1 MYTVEEF
8 DKEKTKVLRY
18 ILYKKRTEN
27 EVRTKFQNTVE
38 ENLLD
43 DIIEYLKEAGYIN
56 DRDYIE
62 RTINN
67 FISLKNLSIREIK
80 YKLLAKGLSKTYI
93 EDYIYENKDELE
105 EYEIKSAKNI
115 IYKKSTVMEH
125 EEIKQFLLKKGYK
138 IENINKFEG
147 PLDLLC
153 HLIDKNKMNI
163 YDINLSEITDQ
174 YIEFLKEQE
183 KLNLEIAS
191 EFVVMASTLLFLK
204 SKNLLP
210 KQEEEEEEITE
221 EELIRR
227 IIEYKKF
234 KEISKVLREKYII
247 FSNRYYGFD
256 EKIDLPK
263 QKLEKKYDEA
273 IIPEIYENLVEK
285 NNEKINQ
292 NAKNIEKIAITDNYT
307 VASKVREM
315 FRVLIKQKRFVFN
328 KLFSIKKHNKQEVV
342 TAFSGLLE
350 LSRRSK
356 VETIQEELFGD
367 ITVEKVKKV
376 AN

>member
-1 MYTVEEF
+1 MA
-8 DKEKTKVLRY
+8 
-18 ILYKKRTEN
+18 ILTLETQKY
-27 EVRTKFQNTVE
+27 
-38 ENLLD
+38 
-43 DIIEYLKEAGYIN
+43 A
-56 DRDYIE
+56 
-62 RTINN
+62 
-67 FISLKNLSIREIK
+67 IK
-80 YKLLAKGLSKTYI
+80 I
-93 EDYIYENKDELE
+93 DN
-105 EYEIKSAKNI
+105 
-115 IYKKSTVMEH
+115 
-125 EEIKQFLLKKGYK
+125 
-138 IENINKFEG
+138 FEG

-163 YDINLSEITDQ
+163 YDINLSAITDQ
-174 YIEFLKEQE
+174 YIDYLKEQE

-191 EFVVMASTLLFLK
+191 EFLVMASTLLFLK

-234 KEISKVLREKYII
+234 KEISKVLKENYLTY
-247 FSNRYYGFD
+247 SNRYFKLP
-256 EKIDLPK
+256 EEIKLPK
-263 QKLEKKYDEA
+263 QKLEKDYDNA
-273 IIPEIYENLVEK
+273 IIPDVYRELVEK

-315 FRVLIKQKRFVFN
+315 FKVLIKQKRFVFN
-328 KLFSIKKHNKQEVV
+328 KLFSMKQHNKQEVV

-356 VETIQEELFGD
+356 VETTQEE
-367 ITVEKVKKV
+367 
-376 AN
+376 